1 MKLFGPLFA
10 GAAALLLIGVAAT
23 TCPAGNIVSEMMKAV
38 LVLCGLSA
46 SLGRGGL
53 ANAKG

>member
-23 TCPAGNIVSEMMKAV
+23 TYPAGNIFSEMMKAV
-38 LVLCGLSA
+38 LVLCRLSA

-53 ANAKG
+53 ATAKG